1 MYFPERQRLACE
13 PHVTLRVLSAELAER
28 GISACHVSIWRV
40 LKEAGFSF
48 KKNAV
53 RQ

>member
-1 MYFPERQRLACE
+1 MTMRALA
-13 PHVTLRVLSAELAER
+13 AELGER
-28 GISACHVSIWRV
+28 GVVVHHVSIWRV

-53 RQ
+53 RKRAGSTGRRAKA